1 MGVVSG
7 DCCGMARYQTVMS
20 IGEPGGGT
28 KQLLTPS
35 LLRRH
40 LPCGGRH
47 RALRHQHRQHLVRVS
62 PDISTLPQYLHN
74 IYTIS
79 TLYLFIRE
87 LRAPMVTN
95 MRGIAP
101 KQPEDVK
108 LL

>member
-20 IGEPGGGT
+20 IGEPRTGT

-62 PDISTLPQYLHN
+62 PQIYLHFHN

-79 TLYLFIRE
+79 TWCLIIRE